1 MSMFVQ
7 TDKGKFVLSSAIVE
21 IRKGGGKRSII
32 KTKHD
37 DVYIVSERART
48 LKERLERESGS
59 VIPAEPGFNVA
70 YLHQLEG
77 ENDWSVRAAPC
88 RRMVQT
94 GTQNA

>member
-48 LKERLERESGS
+48 LKERLEREFGS
-59 VIPAEPGFNVA
+59 VIPAEPGF
-70 YLHQLEG
+70 
-77 ENDWSVRAAPC
+77 
-88 RRMVQT
+88 
-94 GTQNA
+94 